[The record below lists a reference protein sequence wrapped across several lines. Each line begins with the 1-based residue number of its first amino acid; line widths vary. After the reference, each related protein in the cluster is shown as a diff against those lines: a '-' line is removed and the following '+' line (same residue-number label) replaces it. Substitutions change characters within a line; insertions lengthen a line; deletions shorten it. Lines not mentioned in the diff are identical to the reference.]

1 VEFDWTPQDQA
12 YRAELQAYIRKMLP
26 AGWRGYDQ
34 KDRAAYKT
42 AAKAFASGMA
52 EHGWL
57 TQNWPKDYGGAE
69 CSAWR
74 QAILG
79 EELTPIGEPR
89 GSQYMNVNWIGPAIM
104 RFGTEAQ
111 KQYHLRRIA
120 AGDVF
125 WCQGFSEPDAGSDLG
140 SLRTRAVRDG
150 DDYVVSGS
158 KIWTSH
164 VGIADFCI
172 LLVRTGAP
180 DSRARG
186 ISVLL
191 VPMGHPGFSTRHI
204 ASLAGDESH
213 YELFFDEMRVPVSW
227 RLGEEDQ
234 GWEVV
239 RWALQYE
246 RVGSTQYQRAA
257 LQLAETAEAAIAN
270 GAFEDPEM
278 QSRFGE
284 AWAAC
289 QAARMLTLRVY
300 DLREA
305 GSPPTADSNLSRL
318 ISTDCLKM
326 VAQLSAEVLGLE
338 ALDHEGPAVDAIRN
352 AALAVAAGAA
362 EIQLDRIAM
371 DFLGL
376 PRGK

>member
-1 VEFDWTPQDQA
+1 MEFDWTPEDVA
-12 YRAELQAYIRKMLP
+12 YRRDLQAYIRKMMP

-34 KDRAAYKT
+34 TDRPTYKA
-42 AAKAFASGMA
+42 AAKAFAGGMA
-52 EHGWL
+52 EQGWL
-57 TQNWPKDYGGAE
+57 TQNWPKAYGGAE

-104 RFGTEAQ
+104 RFGTEEQ
-111 KQYHLRRIA
+111 KLYHLRRIA

-125 WCQGFSEPDAGSDLG
+125 WCQGFSEPEAGSDLA

-172 LLVRTGAP
+172 LLVRTGEAE
-180 DSRARG
+180 SRARG
-186 ISVLL
+186 ITVLI
-191 VPMGHPGFSTRHI
+191 VPMGHPGFTTRHI

-213 YELFFDEMRVPVSW
+213 YELFFDDMRIPMSW
-227 RLGEEDQ
+227 RLGEENL

-239 RWALQYE
+239 RWALAYE

-257 LQLAETAEAAIAN
+257 LQLAEAAQIAIAN
-270 GAFEDPEM
+270 GRFEDPEI

-289 QAARMLTLRVY
+289 QAARLLTLKVY
-300 DLREA
+300 DLREQ

-326 VAQLSAEVLGLE
+326 VAQLSADVLGLE
-338 ALDHEGPAVDAIRN
+338 ALDRKGPGVDPIRN
-352 AALAVAAGAA
+352 ASMAVASGTA
-362 EIQLDRIAM
+362 EIQLDRIAI

-376 PRGK
+376 PRSK

>member
-1 VEFDWTPQDQA
+1 MEFDWTDEDAA
-12 YRAELQAYIRKMLP
+12 YRAELRAYIRKMLP
-26 AGWRGYDQ
+26 KGWRGYDQ
-34 KDRAAYKT
+34 TDRPAYKT
-42 AAKAFASGMA
+42 AARAFAQGMA

-57 TQNWPKDYGGAE
+57 TQNWPKEYGGAE

-104 RFGTEAQ
+104 RFGTEEQ
-111 KQYHLRRIA
+111 KLNHLRRIA

-125 WCQGFSEPDAGSDLG
+125 WCQGFSEPDAGSDLA

-150 DDYVVSGS
+150 DDYVVNGS

-172 LLVRTGAP
+172 LLVRTGEP

-186 ISVLL
+186 ITVLI
-191 VPMGHPGFSTRHI
+191 VPMGQPGFTTRHI
-204 ASLAGDESH
+204 NSLAGDESH
-213 YELFFDEMRVPVSW
+213 YELFFDEMRIPVSA
-227 RLGEEDQ
+227 RLGEENQ

-239 RWALQYE
+239 RWALAYE

-257 LQLAETAEAAIAN
+257 VQLAEAAEIAIAN
-270 GAFEDPEM
+270 GKFDDPEI

-289 QAARMLTLRVY
+289 QAARLLTLKVY

-326 VAQLSAEVLGLE
+326 VAQLSADVLGLE
-338 ALDHEGPAVDAIRN
+338 ALDRKGPGIDPIRN
-352 AALAVAAGAA
+352 ASMAVASGTS
-362 EIQLDRIAM
+362 EIQLDRIAI

-376 PRGK
+376 PRSK

>member
-1 VEFDWTPQDQA
+1 VEFDWTPEDQA
-12 YRAELQAYIRKMLP
+12 YRGELQAYIRQMLP
-26 AGWRGYDQ
+26 PGWRGYDQ
-34 KDRAAYKT
+34 TDRPAYK
-42 AAKAFASGMA
+42 AAARAFASGMA

-57 TQNWPKDYGGAE
+57 TQNWPKEYGGAA

-104 RFGTEAQ
+104 RFGTEEQ
-111 KQYHLRRIA
+111 KLYHLRRIA

-125 WCQGFSEPDAGSDLG
+125 WCQGFSEPDAGSDLA
-140 SLRTRAVRDG
+140 SLRTSAVRDG
-150 DDYVVSGS
+150 EDYVVNGS

-172 LLVRTGAP
+172 LLVRTGPA

-186 ISVLL
+186 ISVLI
-191 VPMGHPGFSTRHI
+191 VPMGHPGFTTRHI

-213 YELFFDEMRVPVSW
+213 YELFFDDMRVPAGW

-257 LQLAETAEAAIAN
+257 LQLAETAKIAIAN
-270 GAFEDPEM
+270 GAFDDPEIL
-278 QSRFGE
+278 SRFGE
-284 AWAAC
+284 VWAAC
-289 QAARMLTLRVY
+289 QAARLLTLRVY

-326 VAQLSAEVLGLE
+326 VAQLSAEVLGLA
-338 ALDHEGPAVDAIRN
+338 ALDRQGPAVDPIRN
-352 AALAVAAGAA
+352 AAMAVASGTA
-362 EIQLDRIAM
+362 EIQLDRIAV

-376 PRGK
+376 PRSK